1 MLSLLKYTKG
11 NENNYVADTMG
22 WWLYYVISTVSIR
35 VCCYVSCIMCVNLIF
50 FPFCSLMRFEKTNI
64 GRSYP

>member
-22 WWLYYVISTVSIR
+22 WWIYYAISAVSIR
-35 VCCYVSCIMCVNLIF
+35 VCC
-50 FPFCSLMRFEKTNI
+50 
-64 GRSYP
+64 